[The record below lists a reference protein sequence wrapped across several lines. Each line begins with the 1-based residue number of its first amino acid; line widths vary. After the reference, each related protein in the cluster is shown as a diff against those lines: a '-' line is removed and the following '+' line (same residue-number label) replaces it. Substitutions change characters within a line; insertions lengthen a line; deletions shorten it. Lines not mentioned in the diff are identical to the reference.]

1 MYAVLEWKPI
11 DSSIAQEWKASTL
24 LPLAAL
30 WKLSV
35 QWQLSVET
43 VEAVCNGSSV
53 EAEWKQLVEKEP
65 EAPATASPSAARA
78 ITTSHRDLLL
88 LLRWQ
93 QVRSYF
99 SHHFSPY
106 MYTYRYTT
114 TYKYMCVYVRVHI
127 CALLLLFSPLSST
140 LTIYMSVVQCA

>member
-1 MYAVLEWKPI
+1 MVQWLLALGSTSGSGSRVYAVVE
-11 DSSIAQEWKASTL
+11 QEWKASTL

-65 EAPATASPSAARA
+65 QAPATASPSAARA

-93 QVRSYF
+93 QVRCCYF

-106 MYTYRYTT
+106 MYTY
-114 TYKYMCVYVRVHI
+114 
-127 CALLLLFSPLSST
+127 L
-140 LTIYMSVVQCA
+140 